1 MNYTYENLIRG
12 LKPDLA
18 ETQKLAPVTAESLNL
33 APINLENL
41 KPNPALLENLKL
53 KAVTLAAKELAE
65 SLKLNSLDLSYFGST
80 TDSGYSLSLSF
91 TL

>member
-33 APINLENL
+33 APIN
-41 KPNPALLENLKL
+41 LENLKL